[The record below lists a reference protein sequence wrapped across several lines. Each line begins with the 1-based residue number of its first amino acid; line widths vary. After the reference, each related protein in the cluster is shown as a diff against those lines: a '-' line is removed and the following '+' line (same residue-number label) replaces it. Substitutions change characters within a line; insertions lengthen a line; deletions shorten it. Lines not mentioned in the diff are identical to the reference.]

1 MNKNGY
7 KERVKQLMDDHK
19 ALIERP
25 NERAKDTNGI
35 VQRYQY
41 PVLTAA
47 HTPVFWRY
55 DLDPAAN
62 PLLCERMGINSTFNV
77 GAIELD
83 GRSRSQIVFCRRREQ
98 HRHRPISIL
107 GLPRRDAAGGPGGD
121 QCLRHAFNQT
131 R

>member
-1 MNKNGY
+1 MNEHEY
-7 KERVKQLMDDHK
+7 KERIKELLSEHE

-25 NERAKDTNGI
+25 NKRTTDTNGI
-35 VQRYQY
+35 VQRYKY

-55 DLDPAAN
+55 DFDPATN

-83 GRSRSQIVFCRRREQ
+83 GRKIADTIITAQ
-98 HRHRPISIL
+98 PGSIL
-107 GLPRRDAAGGPGGD
+107 KIGKLNYVRITIER
-121 QCLRHAFNQT
+121 
-131 R
+131 